1 MRNYYFE
8 VKFQAETSKEMCQ
21 ISQQLVTGNKKFIP
35 MYTPEVMVVWSPV
48 FLSQLMAK
56 IWRTKVV
63 PFSTTHF
70 L

>member
-35 MYTPEVMVVWSPV
+35 MYTPEVMVV
-48 FLSQLMAK
+48 
-56 IWRTKVV
+56 
-63 PFSTTHF
+63 
-70 L
+70 